1 MFVHVEDGGVFWTE
15 FKDGSENENGR
26 DRQTLSSVLEKEI
39 NSKRIIILL
48 QYMLFF
54 ISFYVL
60 FFN

>member
-26 DRQTLSSVLEKEI
+26 SSVLEKEI